1 MSVLCAMLLCT
12 CNSGLYVDV
21 CECVYMCMCVL
32 CAMLLCAC
40 SCGGVYVDVCECV
53 MCVGVFMCSDVTVSM

>member
-1 MSVLCAMLLCT
+1 M
-12 CNSGLYVDV
+12 N
-21 CECVYMCMCVL
+21 VL

-53 MCVGVFMCSDVTVSM
+53 LMCVHVCGCI

>member
-1 MSVLCAMLLCT
+1 MSQRV
-12 CNSGLYVDV
+12 N
-21 CECVYMCMCVL
+21 VL

-53 MCVGVFMCSDVTVSM
+53 